1 MFTADNAG
9 SHKRQDSK
17 EIKRAHSDEETSLL
31 DPGILL
37 IAAGLVTAF
46 TLLLLSFLFPGPAGA
61 VPLQQSETYTK
72 PSEVREG
79 SLLFKNVQTG
89 QYMPAPQLSTDV
101 RIDIFGMVAYVRVIQ
116 EFHNPGDQWL
126 EGVYVFPLPEN
137 AAVNRLI
144 MDVGDRVIEGVIKE
158 RQEAKKIYQQ
168 ARKAGKKASLLE
180 QERPNIFTMSVAN
193 IGPRDHI
200 RVELE
205 YQETVRLDSGTFSIR
220 FPTVVGPRYI
230 PGMRI
235 PPDPGFDEFE
245 PVGWA
250 FATDEVVDAS
260 RITPPVV
267 EPGQDPVNPV
277 TLEIILDPGF
287 RLSRLQSL
295 YHAVD
300 IQEDSDGRSTVTL
313 NNRWA
318 YADQDFVLEWAP
330 LQDNTPQAALF
341 IEEKESAQYLFLMVM
356 PPEKQVVIDQHIPRE
371 MIFVM
376 DVSGSMGG
384 TSIRQAQKALIFA
397 LKRLQPEDRFN
408 IITFNSLTDKLF
420 SHAQPG
426 THHYIDKALDYVDG
440 LKADGGTEIEP
451 AILEALD
458 GRINLGRIRQVVF
471 LTDGCVGNEQALFKT
486 IRERLG
492 DSRVFTV
499 GIGSAPNS
507 YFMRNIAERGHGT
520 FTYIGNVNEVRDRME
535 ELFKKLE
542 YPLLT
547 DLHLSLPTNSDA
559 ELFPNP
565 IPDLYL
571 GEPVTVV
578 ARVNDMPDT
587 FQLTGNFGGQPW
599 QASFDIRNGGQ
610 GSGISILWA
619 RRKIKSLMDSLD
631 GGADKD
637 EVRKEV
643 IDTALKHHLVSKYT
657 SLVAVDVTPSRPAV
671 EPLNRAAARTNLPK
685 GWQYEKVFGLPQT
698 GTVAELCF
706 ILGMIALLLSGLI
719 YLLARRKNWKNEK
732 RYIQ

>member
-1 MFTADNAG
+1 ML
-9 SHKRQDSK
+9 
-17 EIKRAHSDEETSLL
+17 EW
-31 DPGILL
+31 
-37 IAAGLVTAF
+37 
-46 TLLLLSFLFPGPAGA
+46 
-61 VPLQQSETYTK
+61 VPLQDK
-72 PSEVREG
+72 
-79 SLLFKNVQTG
+79 
-89 QYMPAPQLSTDV
+89 
-101 RIDIFGMVAYVRVIQ
+101 
-116 EFHNPGDQWL
+116 
-126 EGVYVFPLPEN
+126 
-137 AAVNRLI
+137 
-144 MDVGDRVIEGVIKE
+144 
-158 RQEAKKIYQQ
+158 
-168 ARKAGKKASLLE
+168 
-180 QERPNIFTMSVAN
+180 
-193 IGPRDHI
+193 
-200 RVELE
+200 
-205 YQETVRLDSGTFSIR
+205 
-220 FPTVVGPRYI
+220 
-230 PGMRI
+230 
-235 PPDPGFDEFE
+235 
-245 PVGWA
+245 
-250 FATDEVVDAS
+250 
-260 RITPPVV
+260 
-267 EPGQDPVNPV
+267 
-277 TLEIILDPGF
+277 
-287 RLSRLQSL
+287 
-295 YHAVD
+295 
-300 IQEDSDGRSTVTL
+300 
-313 NNRWA
+313 
-318 YADQDFVLEWAP
+318 
-330 LQDNTPQAALF
+330 TPQAALF
-341 IEEKESAQYLFLMVM
+341 IEEKDSDQYLFLMVV

-384 TSIRQAQKALIFA
+384 TSIRQAKKALIFA

-408 IITFNSLTDKLF
+408 VITFNSLTDKLF

-426 THHYIDKALDYVDG
+426 TDHYIEKALDYVDG
-440 LKADGGTEIEP
+440 LEAGGGTEIEP

-458 GRINLGRIRQVVF
+458 GRTNLGRIRQVVF
-471 LTDGCVGNEQALFKT
+471 LTDGCVGNEQALFKAV
-486 IRERLG
+486 RERLG

-559 ELFPNP
+559 ELLPNP

-587 FQLTGNFGGQPW
+587 FQLTGNFAGRPW
-599 QASFDIRNGGQ
+599 QASIDTRNGGQ
-610 GSGISILWA
+610 DSGISILWA
-619 RRKIKSLMDSLD
+619 RQKIKSLMDSLD

-657 SLVAVDVTPSRPAV
+657 SLVAVDVTPSRPAA

-706 ILGMIALLLSGLI
+706 IQGMIALLLSGLI
-719 YLLARRKNWKNEK
+719 FLLARRKSWKNEK

>member
-1 MFTADNAG
+1 MFTAENAG
-9 SHKRQDSK
+9 SHKRYDSK
-17 EIKRAHSDEETSLL
+17 KIKRVHSDDGISLL

-46 TLLLLSFLFPGPAGA
+46 ILLLLSFLFPGPAGA
-61 VPLQQSETYTK
+61 APLQQNETFVK
-72 PSEVREG
+72 PAEVREG

-89 QYMPAPQLSTDV
+89 RYVSAPQLATDV
-101 RIDIFGMVAYVRVIQ
+101 RIEITGMVAYARVIQ
-116 EFHNPGDQWL
+116 EFHNPGDEWL

-137 AAVNRLI
+137 AAVNRLV
-144 MDVGDRVIEGVIKE
+144 MDIGDRVIEGMIKE
-158 RQEAKKIYQQ
+158 RQQAQKTYQNAKKE
-168 ARKAGKKASLLE
+168 GKKASLLE
-180 QERPNIFTMSVAN
+180 QERPNVFTMSVAN
-193 IGPRDHI
+193 IGPREHI
-200 RVELE
+200 RVELV
-205 YQETVRLDSGTFSIR
+205 YQETVRLDSGIFSIR

-230 PGMRI
+230 PGSKIIR
-235 PPDPGFDEFE
+235 DTALDEFE

-250 FATDEVVDAS
+250 FATDEVVDAP

-295 YHAVD
+295 YHSVD
-300 IQEDSDGRSTVTL
+300 IDEDGDGFSTVSL

-318 YADQDFVLEWAP
+318 FADQDFVLEWAP
-330 LQDNTPQAALF
+330 LKGKTPQAALF
-341 IEEKESAQYLFLMVM
+341 SEVTDGDQYLFFMVM
-356 PPEKQVVIDQHIPRE
+356 PPERHLVIDQHVPRE
-371 MIFVM
+371 MVFVM

-384 TSIRQAQKALIFA
+384 TSIRQARKALSFA
-397 LKRLQPEDRFN
+397 LKRLKPADRFN

-420 SHAQPG
+420 NRAQPA
-426 THHYIDKALDYVDG
+426 TAHYIDKALDYVEG

-458 GRINLGRIRQVVF
+458 GRINLDRIRQVVF
-471 LTDGCVGNEQALFKT
+471 LTDGCVGNEQALFKAV
-486 IRERLG
+486 RQRLG
-492 DSRVFTV
+492 DSRVFTI

-542 YPLLT
+542 HPLLT
-547 DLHLSLPTNSDA
+547 DLHLSFTINSDT
-559 ELFPNP
+559 EMFPNP

-578 ARVNDMPDT
+578 ARIDEMPDAL
-587 FQLTGNFGGQPW
+587 QLTGNFAGRPW
-599 QASFDIRNGGQ
+599 QTAIDTRNTGQ
-610 GSGISILWA
+610 GNGISILWA
-619 RRKIKSLMDSLD
+619 RQKIKSLMDSLD
-631 GGADKD
+631 SGLDRN
-637 EVRKEV
+637 EVRKQV

-657 SLVAVDVTPSRPAV
+657 SLVAVDVTPSRPAG

-698 GTVAELCF
+698 ATVSEFCF
-706 ILGMIALLLSGLI
+706 IQGMIALLLAGLI
-719 YLLARRKNWKNEK
+719 CLLARRRKAG
-732 RYIQ
+732 